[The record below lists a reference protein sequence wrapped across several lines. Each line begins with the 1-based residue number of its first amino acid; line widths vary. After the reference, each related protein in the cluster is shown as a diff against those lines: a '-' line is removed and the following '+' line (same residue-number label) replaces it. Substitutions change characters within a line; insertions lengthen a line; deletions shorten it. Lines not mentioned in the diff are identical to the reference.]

1 MEERTRE
8 EILEDELLIVRHSGE
23 IPEIAYQATLHYLTD
38 DPEGPELSLTK
49 EEVLALQDAAL
60 ARAREIVLRDLD
72 PDNRDLTIYR
82 GIKRSIYN
90 WQRLLDFLQRLDRSE
105 PDFATVVRDELLA
118 FLHKEVDDVTSGRRG
133 SSVNCSAE
141 ELEAFAV
148 ELGCASAALPEGW
161 RLLCAGRKE

>member
-23 IPEIAYQATLHYLTD
+23 IPEIAYQATLHYLSD
-38 DPEGPELSLTK
+38 DPDGPELSLTK
-49 EEVLALQDAAL
+49 EEVCALQDAAL

-72 PDNRDLTIYR
+72 PDNRDLSIYR

-105 PDFATVVRDELLA
+105 PDFSTEVRNELVA
-118 FLHKEVDDVTSGRRG
+118 FLHKEVGDVTSGRRD
-133 SSVNCSAE
+133 SSVNCSVE
-141 ELEAFAV
+141 ELEAFAI
-148 ELGCASAALPEGW
+148 ELGCASDALPEGW